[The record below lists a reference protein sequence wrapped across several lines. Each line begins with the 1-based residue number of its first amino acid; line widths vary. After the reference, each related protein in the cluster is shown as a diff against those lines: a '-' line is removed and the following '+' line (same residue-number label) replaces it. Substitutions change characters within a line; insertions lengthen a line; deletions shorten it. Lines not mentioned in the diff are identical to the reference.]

1 MIFFIFSLHLDD
13 VYKLCHECRRLVNK
27 KLQSEKGHFLVKKK
41 CPPKSKNSHSWII
54 FNSAKNSIKFILKG
68 SAILL
73 LICILVDIATN
84 ADLFL
89 SKKMVRMIKQHFR
102 NMSNAVCNNSLLNE
116 DIMSSINDLRGRFG
130 NVTVSVY
137 ISSLIP
143 TDYLDAESLKK
154 MVTNSPLGLLSLA
167 MALRWLTSTG
177 LALQGL
183 LYLSELGL
191 SLRYF
196 INVVVWSFAY
206 YISSKED
213 KYLHL
218 FQVNKI
224 IKS

>member
-1 MIFFIFSLHLDD
+1 ML
-13 VYKLCHECRRLVNK
+13 R
-27 KLQSEKGHFLVKKK
+27 
-41 CPPKSKNSHSWII
+41 
-54 FNSAKNSIKFILKG
+54 G

-73 LICILVDIATN
+73 LICILVDIAMN
-84 ADLFL
+84 AELFL

-102 NMSNAVCNNSLLNE
+102 NMSNVVSNTTLLNE
-116 DIMSSINDLRGRFG
+116 DIMSSIHDLREKFS

-137 ISSLIP
+137 ISSIMP
-143 TDYLDAESLKK
+143 TSYLDAESLKK
-154 MVTNSPLGLLSLA
+154 VVTNSVLGYISLA

-183 LYLSELGL
+183 LYLSEFGL

-196 INVVVWSFAY
+196 INVAVWSFAY

-218 FQVNKI
+218 FQVNNNKI
-224 IKS
+224 IKK